1 MKQIL
6 KYARLFAI
14 LPLFVVALS
23 PDYVGGVQA
32 IQAAND
38 SSVGHLSGARS
49 YGSATDVCGDR
60 LCSVEEIKE
69 SEKESEVKDQNQTE
83 EETSVEIFAISEIGE
98 NLYKAV
104 FTVSN
109 NSDEDIQKFQT
120 LQVSSDSSS
129 KDTLVS
135 WISENSYTYVPVIIE
150 ATDPATIS
158 AELAN

>member
-49 YGSATDVCGDR
+49 YGSNTDVCGDR
-60 LCSVEEIKE
+60 LCSIEEIKE
-69 SEKESEVKDQNQTE
+69 KEAEVKDQNQTE

-104 FTVSN
+104 FTVYN